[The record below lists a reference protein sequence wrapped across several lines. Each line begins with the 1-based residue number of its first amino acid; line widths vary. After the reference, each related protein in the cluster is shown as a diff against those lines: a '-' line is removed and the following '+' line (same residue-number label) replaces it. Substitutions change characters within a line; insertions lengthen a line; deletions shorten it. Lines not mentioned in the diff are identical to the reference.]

1 MRITDKQMSLLVE
14 ECDKLIADPE
24 YRSPRLYVIIDF
36 LIKELFH
43 VKRMRKYPKPILE
56 ECELNA
62 ILCAYKKIPRFNLE
76 KATKA
81 REERGLPF
89 DYNRS
94 IYQYV
99 DVILSTSFL
108 TTLSNINKK
117 KMNTISIDTI
127 GLQEEDGFRKNGREL
142 AYIETEDVDARIDE
156 ERAQLRRRIECKR
169 I

>member
-1 MRITDKQMSLLVE
+1 MNLTDRQLDILVE

-24 YRSPRLYVIIDF
+24 YRHPRLFIVIDF
-36 LIKELFH
+36 IIHELFQ

-56 ECELNA
+56 ECQLNA
-62 ILCAYKKIPRFNLE
+62 ILCAYKKIPRFNID

-81 REERGLPF
+81 RESRGLPF
-89 DYNRS
+89 DYRRS

-117 KMNTISIDTI
+117 KMNLVSIDTI
-127 GLQEEDGFRKNGREL
+127 GLREEDGYSKNGREL
-142 AYIETEDVDARIDE
+142 AYIEKDDVDARIDN
-156 ERAQLRRRIECKR
+156 ERAETRRRIECQR
-169 I
+169 N